1 MNEELKKILKKY
13 FFVGF
18 LLSLLL
24 LIANSF
30 IRIKSFPPVELARA
44 LIYYIPFLIIV
55 SLSFLFL
62 GFIHYKLKSK
72 QFNNYLF
79 YSILIPIFLVFVAL
93 ILLLLYL
100 MNFALSFLGS
110 F

>member
-18 LLSLLL
+18 LLSLFL
-24 LIANSF
+24 LIVNSF
-30 IRIKSFPPVELARA
+30 IRVKSFPPVELARA

-55 SLSFLFL
+55 SLLFLFL

-72 QFNNYLF
+72 QFNNSLLYL
-79 YSILIPIFLVFVAL
+79 ILISIFLVFVAL